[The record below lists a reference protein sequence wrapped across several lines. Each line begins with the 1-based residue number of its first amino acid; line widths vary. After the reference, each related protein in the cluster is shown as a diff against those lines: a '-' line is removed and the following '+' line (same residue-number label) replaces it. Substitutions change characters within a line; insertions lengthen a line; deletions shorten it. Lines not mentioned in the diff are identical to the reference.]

1 MQSNSDTRETWNS
14 FGIIKIAYD
23 LFIIMCNY
31 VDAYKLMTLQ
41 LGGDNNNNNNDAE
54 TTAKRNF
61 MKRQQQLQLQ
71 QKYDKL

>member
-1 MQSNSDTRETWNS
+1 MQSNSKTRETWNS

-41 LGGDNNNNNNDAE
+41 LGGDNKNNNNDAE